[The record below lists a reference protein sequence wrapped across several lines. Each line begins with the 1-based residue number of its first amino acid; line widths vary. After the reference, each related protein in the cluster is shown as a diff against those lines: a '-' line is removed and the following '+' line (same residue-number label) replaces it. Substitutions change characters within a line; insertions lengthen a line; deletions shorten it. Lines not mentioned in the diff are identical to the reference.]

1 MIGVG
6 PELYRDLKREK
17 KERTT
22 SALEWTDRQRA
33 GSAVEGAD
41 GREVSQKELGAK
53 KAVHCTSSRLKVAIA
68 VCYKL
73 DIIRLLLFV

>member
-1 MIGVG
+1 M
-6 PELYRDLKREK
+6 
-17 KERTT
+17 
-22 SALEWTDRQRA
+22 EWTDRQRA
-33 GSAVEGAD
+33 GSAVEG
-41 GREVSQKELGAK
+41 GGWEGSLTKGIGAK

>member
-1 MIGVG
+1 M
-6 PELYRDLKREK
+6 
-17 KERTT
+17 
-22 SALEWTDRQRA
+22 DRLRA